1 MQTLKVGLKTSE
13 HEKNYPILILKERK
27 LYNIACLYLIL
38 TTTVCNSNRLEIN
51 ELSINR
57 GLIQRNYGATEPQK
71 EKAAHTARVV
81 DALQDARR
89 ARVPP
94 RVQNRG
100 KRSTHRTWAD
110 GRFCSYTLSLE
121 ATQLTTLV
129 TSALTFHRKA
139 FHCLSFCFFWILNH
153 FETWLFQ
160 TYVNYILK
168 LWKILK
174 KQLKWVTLDKS
185 VNFSQFL
192 YNMGMIDL
200 TFKIQLK
207 DNSDYHLWQYNRL
220 QFYS

>member
-1 MQTLKVGLKTSE
+1 MKYT
-13 HEKNYPILILKERK
+13 HKNTNKQDKQRTGI
-27 LYNIACLYLIL
+27 
-38 TTTVCNSNRLEIN
+38 SS
-51 ELSINR
+51 ELSHLITITRQKNSINSCFWDCWSDP
-57 GLIQRNYGATEPQK
+57 GCFPSI
-71 EKAAHTARVV
+71 
-81 DALQDARR
+81 
-89 ARVPP
+89 
-94 RVQNRG
+94 
-100 KRSTHRTWAD
+100 
-110 GRFCSYTLSLE
+110 F
-121 ATQLTTLV
+121 
-129 TSALTFHRKA
+129 

-160 TYVNYILK
+160 TYVNYVLK